1 MATDHLLLL
10 GTLVGNFQSL
20 ECLLR
25 FYLQALAAKTGAA
38 APGKPYCDLTV
49 GEVVSIDEVSNYDT
63 LGKLVQKYNADV
75 VQRDPAL
82 KVDDSVVCTRDL
94 LAHGRVSAASQSL
107 AEMRILKFD
116 KPAKGATHVR
126 VVANEMMSD
135 AWFESETAKV
145 REQIA
150 SVASA
155 YRTLTS

>member
-1 MATDHLLLL
+1 MATDHVLLL

-82 KVDDSVVCTRDL
+82 KVDDSVVRTRDL
-94 LAHGRVSAASQSL
+94 LAPWPCIGRVSVPRRDAYPQVRQAS
-107 AEMRILKFD
+107 
-116 KPAKGATHVR
+116 KGRHAR
-126 VVANEMMSD
+126 SGCCERNDE
-135 AWFESETAKV
+135 
-145 REQIA
+145 
-150 SVASA
+150 
-155 YRTLTS
+155 